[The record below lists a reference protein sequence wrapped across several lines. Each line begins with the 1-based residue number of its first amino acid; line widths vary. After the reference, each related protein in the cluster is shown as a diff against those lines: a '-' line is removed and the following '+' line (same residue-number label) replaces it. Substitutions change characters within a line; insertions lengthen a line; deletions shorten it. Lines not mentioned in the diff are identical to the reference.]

1 MGGISQICPC
11 PWRDVWYNINSEGQ
25 ERSKAGK
32 VREGAVQVASLA
44 DSIERYLKALLDQAR
59 EGMIEIRRV
68 ELAQEFDCVPS
79 QINYVLATRFT
90 PEQGYVVESRRGGGG
105 YIRILRLS
113 WGSPPGLLQQIC
125 CSIGDEISQEDAEA
139 LLCRLGEIGAI
150 NGRQEAMLR
159 ASLRMET
166 SMLDPPWDGI
176 LRASLLK
183 AMLMVLFEEY

>member
-1 MGGISQICPC
+1 
-11 PWRDVWYNINSEGQ
+11 
-25 ERSKAGK
+25 
-32 VREGAVQVASLA
+32 VASLA
-44 DSIERYLKALLDQAR
+44 DNIERYLKSLLDQAR
-59 EGMIEIRRV
+59 EGMIEIRRA
-68 ELAQEFDCVPS
+68 EIAQEFDCVPS

-125 CSIGDEISQEDAEA
+125 CSIGSDISQEDAEA
-139 LLCRLGEIGAI
+139 LLSRLAEIGALSR
-150 NGRQEAMLR
+150 RQEAMLR

-176 LRASLLK
+176 MRASLLK
-183 AMLMVLFEEY
+183 AMLMVLFEEN